1 MTWMV
6 ISTCCA
12 LVVFVKSPY
21 SPRYSSLFMGSNAWV
36 VYFLHSHSTSS
47 SNPLHLTIFFSSLG
61 SSLNLILLGVPT
73 IALTMVLDQV
83 LQSKSLLPKQDMIR
97 KFMDRKFDFNI
108 QKCAILIAHT
118 TTPILLDGTLKFSY
132 SSSTPSPF
140 LLGAIPSPNPIVSS
154 PMNLSLFV
162 IDQVYKNP

>member
-12 LVVFVKSPY
+12 LVVFVKSPC

-61 SSLNLILLGVPT
+61 STLNLILLGVPT
-73 IALTMVLDQV
+73 IALTMVLD
-83 LQSKSLLPKQDMIR
+83 
-97 KFMDRKFDFNI
+97 
-108 QKCAILIAHT
+108 
-118 TTPILLDGTLKFSY
+118 
-132 SSSTPSPF
+132 
-140 LLGAIPSPNPIVSS
+140 
-154 PMNLSLFV
+154 
-162 IDQVYKNP
+162 